1 MRNRGKFKYFH
12 LKTAIASCKQAD
24 TELCYIIRITAKQPG
39 VSIVAGDLNAKKF
52 RSQMKSCG
60 NAARAV
66 LEAVFGGRRPA
77 DRALSG
83 FFREN
88 RQLGSRDRQFIS
100 ESVYAL
106 LRGWGVLRKFLPEE
120 RRAGLESGEI
130 RIGRVELDAL
140 IFAALYLEGTNL
152 QQAGVLAAELGIP
165 WPKPEPDAASPY
177 LARAAALAAVFG
189 SSATFRDSDLVPE
202 WVLPLLPPDFPADRF
217 LADLRRRPPMWLRL
231 QTRDRDRLAAELQSC
246 GLALR
251 RHPRIANAF
260 AVENPKVN
268 LYTLDSFR
276 RGEFEV
282 QDLASQCIGLAAAPK
297 PGERWLDA
305 CAGAGGK
312 TLELAD
318 LMERTG
324 TVVACDVRSYK
335 LDDLR
340 IRARRAGFP
349 NIVTREWDGK
359 PFKGKQ
365 AGGYDGVLVD
375 APCSCSGVWR
385 RNPDGRWTLK
395 PEDVEEAA
403 ALQQRILEAAST
415 AVRSGGMLIYATC
428 SLFPRENGGVV
439 DAFLASHEE
448 FALEPFEHPLT
459 GEPCGGMLQVRSFDG
474 DCDSMFVAR
483 LRRKEAE
490 S

>member
-1 MRNRGKFKYFH
+1 P
-12 LKTAIASCKQAD
+12 AD
-24 TELCYIIRITAKQPG
+24 
-39 VSIVAGDLNAKKF
+39 VA
-52 RSQMKSCG
+52 
-60 NAARAV
+60 AAPDARPRPA
-66 LEAVFGGRRPA
+66 GRRAPELRTGAAPPSA
-77 DRALSG
+77 DRK
-83 FFREN
+83 R
-88 RQLGSRDRQFIS
+88 
-100 ESVYAL
+100 
-106 LRGWGVLRKFLPEE
+106 
-120 RRAGLESGEI
+120 
-130 RIGRVELDAL
+130 
-140 IFAALYLEGTNL
+140 
-152 QQAGVLAAELGIP
+152 
-165 WPKPEPDAASPY
+165 
-177 LARAAALAAVFG
+177 
-189 SSATFRDSDLVPE
+189 
-202 WVLPLLPPDFPADRF
+202 
-217 LADLRRRPPMWLRL
+217 LRRRKSEGQSLHARL
-231 QTRDRDRLAAELQSC
+231 IPARGVRGAGPGEPVHRARSRAEV
-246 GLALR
+246 R
-251 RHPRIANAF
+251 ANAGSTP
-260 AVENPKVN
+260 APEPAA
-268 LYTLDSFR
+268 R
-276 RGEFEV
+276 RW
-282 QDLASQCIGLAAAPK
+282 SWP
-297 PGERWLDA
+297 
-305 CAGAGGK
+305 
-312 TLELAD
+312 T

-349 NIVTREWDGK
+349 NIRTCEWDGK
-359 PFKGKQ
+359 PYQGKQ
-365 AGGYDGVLVD
+365 AARFDGVLVD

-415 AVRSGGMLIYATC
+415 AVRSGGLLIYATC

>member
-1 MRNRGKFKYFH
+1 M
-12 LKTAIASCKQAD
+12 
-24 TELCYIIRITAKQPG
+24 
-39 VSIVAGDLNAKKF
+39 AGDLNVKKF
-52 RSQMKSCG
+52 RSQMKACG
-60 NAARAV
+60 SAARAV
-66 LEAVFGGRRPA
+66 LEAMFLHGKPA
-77 DRALSG
+77 DRTLSG

-100 ESVYAL
+100 EAIYSL
-106 LRGWGVLRKFLPEE
+106 LRGWGILRKFLPAE
-120 RRAGLESGEI
+120 RLGEIESGTI
-130 RIGRVELDAL
+130 RLGRAELDAL
-140 IFAALYLEGTNL
+140 IYAALYLEGGNL
-152 QQAGVLAAELGIP
+152 PAADAIAKELELP
-165 WPKPEPDAASPY
+165 WPKPDPAAASPFLGRADA
-177 LARAAALAAVFG
+177 LARVFG
-189 SSATFRDSDLVPE
+189 TPVEFCETDLVPE
-202 WVLPLLPPDFPADRF
+202 WVPPMLPPDFPAERF
-217 LADLRRRPPMWLRL
+217 LADLRRRPPMWLRI
-231 QTRDRDRLAAELQSC
+231 QTRDLDRLAAELSGC
-246 GLALR
+246 GLSPR
-251 RHPRIANAF
+251 RHERVANAF

-268 LYTLDSFR
+268 LFTLDSFR

-282 QDLASQCIGLAAAPK
+282 QDLASQCIGLVAAPK

-318 LMERTG
+318 LMNRTG

-365 AGGYDGVLVD
+365 AGQYDGVLVD

-395 PEDVEEAA
+395 PEQIGEAA
-403 ALQQRILEAAST
+403 GLQARILDAAST
-415 AVRSGGMLIYATC
+415 AVRPGGVLVYATC
-428 SLFPRENGGVV
+428 SLFPCENGGVV
-439 DAFLASHEE
+439 EAFLAGHGE
-448 FALEPFEHPLT
+448 FSLEAFDHPLT
-459 GEPCGGMLQVRSFDG
+459 GGACAGMLQLYSSDG

-483 LRRKEAE
+483 MRRRGEAKAE
-490 S
+490 EAAK

>member
-1 MRNRGKFKYFH
+1 
-12 LKTAIASCKQAD
+12 
-24 TELCYIIRITAKQPG
+24 
-39 VSIVAGDLNAKKF
+39 
-52 RSQMKSCG
+52 
-60 NAARAV
+60 
-66 LEAVFGGRRPA
+66 
-77 DRALSG
+77 
-83 FFREN
+83 
-88 RQLGSRDRQFIS
+88 
-100 ESVYAL
+100 
-106 LRGWGVLRKFLPEE
+106 
-120 RRAGLESGEI
+120 
-130 RIGRVELDAL
+130 
-140 IFAALYLEGTNL
+140 
-152 QQAGVLAAELGIP
+152 
-165 WPKPEPDAASPY
+165 
-177 LARAAALAAVFG
+177 
-189 SSATFRDSDLVPE
+189 
-202 WVLPLLPPDFPADRF
+202 
-217 LADLRRRPPMWLRL
+217 
-231 QTRDRDRLAAELQSC
+231 
-246 GLALR
+246 
-251 RHPRIANAF
+251 
-260 AVENPKVN
+260 
-268 LYTLDSFR
+268 
-276 RGEFEV
+276 
-282 QDLASQCIGLAAAPK
+282 
-297 PGERWLDA
+297 
-305 CAGAGGK
+305 GAGGK

-415 AVRSGGMLIYATC
+415 AVRSGGLLIYATC

>member
-1 MRNRGKFKYFH
+1 MRGYLIKITIIFH
-12 LKTAIASCKQAD
+12 HIQ
-24 TELCYIIRITAKQPG
+24 EIT
-39 VSIVAGDLNAKKF
+39 IVAGELNAKKF

-60 NAARAV
+60 NALRIV
-66 LEAVFGGRRPA
+66 LEAVFGQGKPA
-77 DRALSG
+77 DRTLSG

-106 LRGWGVLRKFLPEE
+106 LRGWGVLRRFLPEE
-120 RRAGLESGEI
+120 RRGELESGSI
-130 RIGRVELDAL
+130 RIGRVELEAL
-140 IFAALYLEGTNL
+140 VFAALYLDGSNL
-152 QQAGVLAAELGIP
+152 PAADALAKELGIP
-165 WPKPEPDAASPY
+165 WPKPDPDAASPF
-177 LARAAALAAVFG
+177 LAKADALAVVFG
-189 SSATFRDSDLVPE
+189 VSVRFSDRDLVPE
-202 WVLPLLPPDFPADRF
+202 WVLSMLPAEFPAERF
-217 LADLRRRPPMWLRL
+217 LADLRRRPPMWLRA
-231 QTRDRDRLAAELQSC
+231 QTPELDRLAAELQNC
-246 GLALR
+246 GAELR
-251 RHPRIANAF
+251 RQERVPNAF
-260 AVENPKVN
+260 AVVQPKIN
-268 LYTLDSFR
+268 LFTLDSFR

-282 QDLASQCIGLAAAPK
+282 QDLASQCIGLVAAPK

-318 LMERTG
+318 LMKRSG

-349 NIVTREWDGK
+349 NIVAREWDGK

-365 AGGYDGVLVD
+365 AGQYDGVLVD

-395 PEDVEEAA
+395 PEDVAEAA
-403 ALQQRILEAAST
+403 ALQLKILEAASS
-415 AVRSGGMLIYATC
+415 AVRAGGVLVYATC
-428 SLFPRENGGVV
+428 SLFPQENGEVV
-439 DAFLASHEE
+439 AAFLSATAEFRLEE
-448 FALEPFEHPLT
+448 FAHPLT
-459 GEPCGGMLQVRSFDG
+459 GEPCGGMLQLHSFDG

-483 LRRKEAE
+483 LRRREENA
-490 S
+490 